1 MQSLTKCGRVPIQIW
16 LRRGKWKGKIEIDE
30 VWDDVNGIGPVAG
43 VKRIWPIARVKGIG
57 GGNVP
62 VPVEGILPIDK
73 YVWTLQL

>member
-16 LRRGKWKGKIEIDE
+16 LRRGKWKGEIGE
-30 VWDDVNGIGPVAG
+30 VCYEVDGIGPVAG